1 MNEIRHEVLGKWLGI
16 LPCLGI
22 DEQYLRKKHGPCPV
36 CGGRDRYRMINK
48 EGRGEFYCSHCGP
61 GDGFDLLMRFHG
73 WDFKTVAKEVRRF
86 MGVVEKEPEQKKAD
100 PSVLL
105 KKIAKEAK
113 RVGADPDP
121 VGDYLAKRG
130 LKIVPPELFYHAG
143 LAYFDEGKAVGKY
156 PAMLALIRDKAGE
169 PLTYHV
175 TYLDAGHKAQV
186 SSPKKVMP
194 PVRPISG
201 GAIRLFG
208 FGQHIG
214 IAEGIETAIAAHEA
228 YGYPVWA
235 AVSAGGLE
243 SFEVPNGVE
252 HVTIFGD
259 NDESYTGQKAAYALA
274 HRLTVRDKIK
284 ADVIINPT
292 RGGDFLDDWIG
303 GARL

>member
-1 MNEIRHEVLGKWLGI
+1 MNELRHEVAGKWLGI
-16 LPCLGI
+16 LSCLGV

-61 GDGFDLLMRFHG
+61 GDGFDLLMRLHG
-73 WDFKTVAKEVRRF
+73 WDFKTVAAEVRRF
-86 MGVVEKEPEQKKAD
+86 MGIVEREPEQKKTD
-100 PSVLL
+100 PRVLL
-105 KKIAKEAK
+105 KKIALEAK
-113 RVGADPDP
+113 RLSDTDPASR
-121 VGDYLAKRG
+121 YLRTRG
-130 LKIVPPELFYHAG
+130 LTKIPAELFYHAG
-143 LAYFDEGKAVGKY
+143 LGYFVEGKFEGKY
-156 PAMLALIRDKAGE
+156 PAMLAVIRDKAGE
-169 PLTYHV
+169 SLTYHV
-175 TYLDAGHKAQV
+175 TYLEDDRKAQV
-186 SSPKKVMP
+186 ESPKKVMP

-208 FGQHIG
+208 IGPHIG

-243 SFEVPNGVE
+243 SFEVPDGVE

-292 RGGDFLDDWIG
+292 RGGDFLDDWTSG
-303 GARL
+303 SGP